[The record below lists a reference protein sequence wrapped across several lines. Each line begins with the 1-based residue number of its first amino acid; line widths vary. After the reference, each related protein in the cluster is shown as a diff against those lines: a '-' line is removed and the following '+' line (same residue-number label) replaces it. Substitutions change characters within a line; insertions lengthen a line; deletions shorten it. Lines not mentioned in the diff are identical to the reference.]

1 MPPNH
6 LILCPLALGLSQH
19 QSAFHE
25 LAHRSRWPT
34 YWSFSFSISPSNEY
48 SELISFRNWLVWS
61 PCSTRDSQ
69 ESSAVPQFKS
79 VNSSVLSFFYSP
91 TLTSIHDYWKNHC
104 FWLDRSLLA
113 GASQVALEVKNPP
126 ANAGDIKDTSSIPGS
141 ARSPGGGHSNPP
153 QWILHAWRIQWI
165 EEPAGLQSTGSPR
178 VGHDWSTRTHTHT
191 PLCQQSDVSAF

>member
-1 MPPNH
+1 MYWFLVLLFKKNWGIYNFICIFNLKYLQYKSQVYSLVIHIFKTYTPFIVILKCCCSVAKPRPTFAAPRIAACQASLSFTVSWSLLRLMSMELVMPPNH

-25 LAHRSRWPT
+25 SAHCIRWPT
-34 YWSFSFSISPSNEY
+34 YWNFSFSVSPSNEY

-61 PCSTRDSQ
+61 PCCARDSQ

-104 FWLDRSLLA
+104 FD
-113 GASQVALEVKNPP
+113 
-126 ANAGDIKDTSSIPGS
+126 
-141 ARSPGGGHSNPP
+141 
-153 QWILHAWRIQWI
+153 
-165 EEPAGLQSTGSPR
+165 
-178 VGHDWSTRTHTHT
+178 
-191 PLCQQSDVSAF
+191 